1 MASVFPIAAGTQSY
15 DWGRVGPD
23 SKAAHYA
30 LSSIP
35 DFKLEETKPYA
46 EVRSID
52 LSAQIDSH
60 VKSRQVMDGNS
71 FDVTISPHWH

>member
-1 MASVFPIAAGTQSY
+1 MASVFPIVAGTQSY
-15 DWGRVGPD
+15 DWGRVGLD
-23 SKAAHYA
+23 SKAAQYA
-30 LSSIP
+30 LNSIP

-52 LSAQIDSH
+52 SSTQVDSH
-60 VKSRQVMDGNS
+60 VNSRQVMDGNS